1 LTRKL
6 RTSYT
11 CGITMERYLIS
22 GGRIITPFEELEN
35 HEILLGEG
43 KILRISA
50 RSVSQDYDTRVD
62 ASGKTVVPGFIDV
75 HVQGAGGA
83 DVLDGTPEALDSI
96 SRTCAC
102 FGVTGFLAT
111 TVYRPE
117 GDNAHLRVAARGCG
131 REQRGAE
138 ILGIH
143 LEGPFIAKG
152 KRGMIQEDC
161 LGEVGDATF
170 GRIEELTENHL
181 RMMTIA
187 PELPGALALIRR
199 LPASGV
205 VPSFGHSTA
214 DYEQTKAGIRA
225 GIRHVTHLFNAMM
238 PMHHRDPGPLPA
250 LLESPEVSAQ
260 VIPDGVHI
268 HPAVLRMAVQRLT
281 GRRLVLISDGMQAMG
296 LPEGRY
302 LYNGLRYESKNGT
315 ARYLDGTLIG
325 TSLGI
330 SELIARC
337 ITHTGCSL
345 MHALRAASYN
355 PACVL
360 GLQSRKGSLE
370 QGKDADLVL
379 LGPDLRIDM
388 TFRAGRCVYRAQ
400 AG

>member
-1 LTRKL
+1 
-6 RTSYT
+6 
-11 CGITMERYLIS
+11 MERYLIS
-22 GGRIITPFEELEN
+22 GGRIIMPFEELEN
-35 HEILLGEG
+35 QEILLGEG
-43 KILRISA
+43 RILRISA
-50 RSVSQDYDTRVD
+50 QGTIQDYDTRVD
-62 ASGKTVVPGFIDV
+62 AAGKAVVPGFIDV

-96 SRTCAC
+96 SQTCAR
-102 FGVTGFLAT
+102 FGVTGYLAT

-117 GDNAHLRVAARGCG
+117 GGNNHLRTAARVCHQDQG
-131 REQRGAE
+131 GAE
-138 ILGIH
+138 LLGIH
-143 LEGPFIAKG
+143 LEGPFIARG

-161 LGEVGDATF
+161 LGEVEDRTF
-170 GRIEELTENHL
+170 GRVQELTEGHL

-199 LPASGV
+199 LPVAGV
-205 VPSFGHSTA
+205 IASFGHSTA

-281 GRRLVLISDGMQAMG
+281 EGRLVLISDGMQAMG

-302 LYNGLRYESKNGT
+302 LYNGLDYESKNGT

-330 SELIARC
+330 SELIERC

-345 MHALRAASYN
+345 MHAVRAASYN
-355 PACVL
+355 PASVL
-360 GLQSRKGSLE
+360 GLQNRKGSLE

-379 LGPDLRIDM
+379 LGSGLKVDM
-388 TFRAGRCVYRAQ
+388 TFRAGRCVYRAEPQ
-400 AG
+400 

>member
-1 LTRKL
+1 
-6 RTSYT
+6 
-11 CGITMERYLIS
+11 MERCLIS
-22 GGRIITPFEELEN
+22 GGRIITPFEELEDQD
-35 HEILLGEG
+35 ILLGEG

-50 RSVSQDYDTRVD
+50 QDTIQDYDIPVD
-62 ASGKTVVPGFIDV
+62 AVGKIVVPGFIDV

-83 DVLDGTPEALDSI
+83 DVLDGTSEALDSI
-96 SRTCAC
+96 SRTCAR
-102 FGVTGFLAT
+102 FGVPGYLAT
-111 TVYRPE
+111 TVYRPQ
-117 GDNAHLRVAARGCG
+117 GDNSHLRTAALGC
-131 REQRGAE
+131 ELDQRGAE
-138 ILGIH
+138 LLGIH
-143 LEGPFIAKG
+143 LEGPFIARG

-161 LGEVGDATF
+161 LGEVEDGTF
-170 GRIEELTENHL
+170 GRIQELTGKHL

-199 LPASGV
+199 LPAADV
-205 VPSFGHSTA
+205 IASFGHSTA

-250 LLESPEVSAQ
+250 LLESPELSAQ

-268 HPAVLRMAVQRLT
+268 HPAVLRMAVQRLIE
-281 GRRLVLISDGMQAMG
+281 GRLVLISDGMQAMG

-302 LYNGLRYESKNGT
+302 LYNGLDYESKNGT

-330 SELIARC
+330 SELIDRC

-345 MHALRAASYN
+345 QHAVRAASYN
-355 PACVL
+355 PASVL
-360 GLQSRKGSLE
+360 GLQNRKGSLE

-379 LGPDLRIDM
+379 LGPDLKVDM
-388 TFRAGRCVYRAQ
+388 TFRAGKCVYRAEP
-400 AG
+400 G